1 MERKQFTFYRSYY
14 EAVKELPKK
23 EQCAVI
29 LAICAYALDEK
40 EPELTGTA
48 KAIFSLVR
56 PTLDSSRRKAE
67 SGKAGGKAKQTES
80 KPKANAKQ
88 TEREKENEIE
98 NKKENE
104 IENECYNPQPPEAEV
119 EEAVSYFLDR
129 VNPMASQTCLDEL
142 VGYARVM
149 GAAVCKRAMDI
160 ALDNKSAKWSYI
172 KAILADKQS
181 RGVRCLSDWDD
192 LEKER
197 DEQNA
202 AAVRGNSGGKAG
214 AGADKQWNLKSA
226 FDD

>member
-14 EAVKELPKK
+14 EAVRELPKK

-29 LAICAYALDEK
+29 LAICGYALDEK

-48 KAIFSLVR
+48 KAIFSLIR

-80 KPKANAKQ
+80 KPQANAEQ
-88 TEREKENEIE
+88 TAREKENEIE

-104 IENECYNPQPPEAEV
+104 IENECYNPQPLEAEIA
-119 EEAVSYFLDR
+119 EAVSYFLDR
-129 VNPMASQTCLDEL
+129 INPTASQTCLDEL
-142 VGYARVM
+142 TGYARVM
-149 GAAVCKRAMDI
+149 GATVCKRAMDI

-181 RGVRCLSDWDD
+181 RGVRCLEDWDN

-197 DEQNA
+197 EERNA
-202 AAVRGNSGGKAG
+202 ATVRGNSGGKAG
-214 AGADKQWNLKSA
+214 AGTDKQWNLKSA